1 VRLVTS
7 GVWLLAPALAAWGI
21 ADVHSGRSIAG
32 VVLVVAGVGV
42 AIMCVVCRRLQPVAY
57 ELDGT
62 GLTVERRKSQQ
73 RRFVGALS
81 SIPGA
86 RLGLRVAGSGGL
98 YGYLG
103 RFRLVGGGRASAFVT
118 DRSAT
123 AIVRVGDAVLAVSP
137 ADRDAFLS
145 EVEEASGA

>member
-1 VRLVTS
+1 VRVVTA
-7 GVWLLAPALAAWGI
+7 GVWLLGPVLCG
-21 ADVHSGRSIAG
+21 AG
-32 VVLVVAGVGV
+32 VAVARSGASAASAVLFATGVGDAV
-42 AIMCVVCRRLQPVAY
+42 LCAVYRGLQPIAY

-62 GLTVERRKSQQ
+62 GLVIERRGRSA
-73 RRFVGALS
+73 RRYVGAVS
-81 SIPGA
+81 SMPTA

-103 RFRLVGGGRASAFVT
+103 RFRLAGGGRVSAFVT

-123 AIVRVGDAVLAVSP
+123 AIVRVGEAVLAVSP

-145 EVEEASGA
+145 GVEVSDA